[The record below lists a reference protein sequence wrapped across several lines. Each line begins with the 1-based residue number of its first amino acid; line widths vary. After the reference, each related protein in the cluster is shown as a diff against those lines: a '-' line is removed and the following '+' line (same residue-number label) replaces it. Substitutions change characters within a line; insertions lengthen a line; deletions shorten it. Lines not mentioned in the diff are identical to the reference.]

1 MITFPSNPTI
11 GQLHEVGG
19 RSFRF
24 NGTGWVVAA
33 IPGGVVTQTTGQSIA
48 DVMSQKAVT
57 DEITGLGER
66 IVDLENNPGTT
77 NHQDMT
83 LESRNAT
90 GAHPNL
96 ESALATEI
104 QRSVSVDTS
113 LQNQIFA
120 MQENNPVAQTRYLT
134 RDQIVLNAETLYQSK
149 VEKDGNPTFE
159 ITANITA
166 TTAETANLVA
176 SWVGIALVNELELI
190 EQVTQL
196 FIKAR
201 KNATNRNVVMFARFF
216 DRTSGGIKTL
226 KGTSSHV
233 ILTETTT
240 AYDLYF
246 PIQTYIAAVGSRG
259 QIDLLAFQTGS
270 GLGAEI
276 TAVIEG
282 DYYSRWSYIIPVGSL
297 SLLDEK
303 LISTQNL
310 PSINLL
316 LGATQKEVNAAQDL
330 LNANHEQRLDN
341 AEAQLAG
348 NQLTFAAIYGYYN
361 FI

>member
-83 LESRNAT
+83 LESRNEV

-96 ESALATEI
+96 EAALATEI

-120 MQENNPVAQTRYLT
+120 MQENNQ
-134 RDQIVLNAETLYQSK
+134 
-149 VEKDGNPTFE
+149 
-159 ITANITA
+159 
-166 TTAETANLVA
+166 VA
-176 SWVGIALVNELELI
+176 SNGVFDALSGKQPTLVSG
-190 EQVTQL
+190 
-196 FIKAR
+196 
-201 KNATNRNVVMFARFF
+201 
-216 DRTSGGIKTL
+216 TSIKTL
-226 KGTSSHV
+226 NGESLLGPGDIQVSGDIDCGNAST
-233 ILTETTT
+233 LET
-240 AYDLYF
+240 
-246 PIQTYIAAVGSRG
+246 
-259 QIDLLAFQTGS
+259 
-270 GLGAEI
+270 
-276 TAVIEG
+276 
-282 DYYSRWSYIIPVGSL
+282 
-297 SLLDEK
+297 SLLD
-303 LISTQNL
+303 LGSAS
-310 PSINLL
+310 SI
-316 LGATQKEVNAAQDL
+316 
-330 LNANHEQRLDN
+330 
-341 AEAQLAG
+341 
-348 NQLTFAAIYGYYN
+348 
-361 FI
+361 